1 MSRVRGEMEP
11 VARASALPPAVAVM
25 AKAPGMTVVKSRLH
39 ASLGMERATEL
50 YRCFLLDRLDAVAT
64 LGGIAG
70 VVAFTPLEAE
80 PLMRALAPPGLRLV
94 AQRGAD
100 LGERLSSLLSGLLE
114 GGHAGAMAMD
124 SDSPTLPLAYVSEA
138 ARLLAGG
145 RHDVVLGPCEDGGYY
160 LIGLGSPQPR
170 LFEGIPWS
178 TAGVLAAT
186 QATARALRLRVALL
200 PSWFDVDTERD
211 LRRLHADMA
220 AAGGGPP
227 RTYACVS
234 EIYRATETERT

>member
-25 AKAPGMTVVKSRLH
+25 AKAPGMAVVKSRLH
-39 ASLGMERATEL
+39 ESLGEERATEL
-50 YRCFLLDRLDAVAT
+50 YRCFLLDRLDAVAALRDIT
-64 LGGIAG
+64 G

-80 PLMRALAPPGLRLV
+80 PLMRALVPPRLRLV
-94 AQRGAD
+94 SQRGAD
-100 LGERLSSLLSGLLE
+100 LGERLSNILSGLLDR
-114 GGHAGAMAMD
+114 GHPGAMAVD
-124 SDSPTLPLAYVSEA
+124 SDSPTLPLTYVSEA
-138 ARLLAGG
+138 ARILAGG

-160 LIGLGSPQPR
+160 LIGLRSPQPR

-178 TAGVLAAT
+178 TPGVLAAT
-186 QATARALRLRVALL
+186 QAKARALHLRVALL
-200 PSWFDVDTERD
+200 PSWFDVDTESD
-211 LRRLHADMA
+211 LRRLHTDMT

-234 EIYRATETERT
+234 GIYRAAETGGP